1 MISYIIMK
9 SYSDL
14 TLKITKS
21 LSKSE
26 KKEYGFFVTPP
37 SIIDILIAKTSVH
50 TSNVSRIL
58 EPSCGSCEIVNALIE
73 SGKYLTSM
81 IDAVEFNQKVFDSI
95 KELPFKT
102 PVTLIHHDFLTYQNG
117 KYDLIMG
124 NPPYFVMPKDD
135 VPEQYQE
142 FVVGRPNIFGIFI
155 THALSMLSENG
166 ILSFIIP
173 KSFLNSAYYS
183 KIRNYI
189 HTTCTILDI
198 IDFEENNDFLETQ
211 QATLGLIIQKKFTV
225 IDSESRFSM
234 KLGDHYIFT
243 ENSENLKKLF
253 ERSSTLKELGFSV
266 KTGNVVW
273 NQHKAKLT
281 SDNKKTLLIYNTNI
295 EGSQIVEK
303 TFNNDEKKQYID
315 MEGQKGIALV
325 VNRGN
330 GNSVYKLTYSL
341 VNMGERKYLVEN
353 HLNVIVYTG
362 PGDPV
367 EKYNRIVRSFQDT
380 RTAEFIKIF
389 LGNNGLSKSELETIF
404 PIY

>member
-1 MISYIIMK
+1 MK

-14 TLKITKS
+14 TLKITKG
-21 LSKSE
+21 LSKTE

-37 SIIDILIAKTSVH
+37 SIIDILIEKTAQY

-73 SGKYLTSM
+73 SGKYPTALV
-81 IDAVEFNQKVFDSI
+81 DAVEFNTKVFDSI
-95 KELPFKT
+95 KYLTFKT
-102 PVTLIHHDFLTYQNG
+102 PVTLIHQDFLTYQNG
-117 KYDLIMG
+117 KYDLIIG

-135 VPEQYQE
+135 VPDKYQE

-155 THALSMLSENG
+155 IHALSILSENG
-166 ILSFIIP
+166 ILSFVIP
-173 KSFLNSAYYS
+173 KSFLNAAYYS
-183 KIRNYI
+183 KIRDYI
-189 HTTCTILDI
+189 HSSCTIVDI
-198 IDFEENNDFLETQ
+198 IDFEANNDFLETQ
-211 QATLGLIIQKKFTV
+211 QATFGLIIQKKQSDV
-225 IDSESRFSM
+225 VVESRFSM
-234 KLGDHYIFT
+234 KLGDHYVFT

-253 ERSSTLKELGFSV
+253 ERSSTLKELGFTV
-266 KTGNVVW
+266 KTGTVVW
-273 NQHKAKLT
+273 NQYKANLT

-295 EGSQIVEK
+295 EGSAIVEK

-315 MEGQKGIALV
+315 MEGQEGIVLV

-330 GNSVYKLTYSL
+330 GNSAYKLTYSL

-367 EKYNRIVRSFQDT
+367 EKYNRIVRSFQDP
-380 RTAEFIKIF
+380 RTTEFIKIF
-389 LGNNGLSKSELETIF
+389 LGNNGLSKSELESIF
-404 PIY
+404 PIYEV

>member
-1 MISYIIMK
+1 MK

-21 LSKSE
+21 LSKTE

-37 SIIDILIAKTSVH
+37 SIIDILIAKTAEY

-73 SGKYLTSM
+73 SGKYSTAI
-81 IDAVEFNQKVFDSI
+81 IDAVEFNKKVFDSI
-95 KELPFKT
+95 KELTFKN
-102 PVTLIHHDFLTYQNG
+102 PVHMIHQDFLTYENG
-117 KYDLIMG
+117 KYDLIIG
-124 NPPYFVMPKDD
+124 NPPYFVMQKDD
-135 VPEQYQE
+135 VPEKYQE
-142 FVVGRPNIFGIFI
+142 FVVGRPNMFGIFI
-155 THALSMLSENG
+155 THALSMLSDNG

-173 KSFLNSAYYS
+173 KSFLNAAYYS
-183 KIRNYI
+183 KIRDYI
-189 HTTCTILDI
+189 HSTCTIVDI

-211 QATLGLIIQKKFTV
+211 QATLGMILQKKTSD
-225 IDSESRFSM
+225 IESAFSIR
-234 KLGDHYIFT
+234 LGDHYVFT
-243 ENSENLKKLF
+243 ENSEKLKKLF
-253 ERSSTLKELGFSV
+253 EKSSTLKQLGFSV

-273 NQHKAKLT
+273 NQHKPKLT

-303 TFNNDEKKQYID
+303 TFHNDEKKQYID

-330 GNSVYKLTYSL
+330 GNAAYKLTYSL
-341 VNMGERKYLVEN
+341 VNMGERKYVVEN
-353 HLNVIVYTG
+353 HLNVIVYHG
-362 PGDPV
+362 PDDPV
-367 EKYNRIVRSFQDT
+367 EKYNRIVRSFQDP

-389 LGNNGLSKSELETIF
+389 LGNNGLSKSELESIF

>member
-1 MISYIIMK
+1 MK

-21 LSKSE
+21 LSKTE

-37 SIIDILIAKTSVH
+37 SIINILIDKTAKY

-73 SGKYLTSM
+73 SGKYSTAI

-95 KELPFKT
+95 KELTFKT
-102 PVTLIHHDFLTYQNG
+102 PVHMIHQDFLTYENG
-117 KYDLIMG
+117 KYDLIIG
-124 NPPYFVMPKDD
+124 NPPYFVMPKED
-135 VPEQYQE
+135 VPENYQQ

-155 THALSMLSENG
+155 IHALSMLSENG

-173 KSFLNSAYYS
+173 KSFLNAAYYS
-183 KIRNYI
+183 KIRDYI
-189 HTTCTILDI
+189 HSTFTIIDI
-198 IDFEENNDFLETQ
+198 IDFEDNNDFLETQ
-211 QATLGLIIQKKFTV
+211 QATLGLIIQKKHSIV
-225 IDSESRFSM
+225 VSESKFSIR
-234 KLGDHYIFT
+234 LGEHYVFT

-253 ERSSTLKELGFSV
+253 EGSSTLKELGFSV

-273 NQHKAKLT
+273 NQHKTKLT

-315 MEGQKGIALV
+315 MEGQKGIVLV

-330 GNSVYKLTYSL
+330 GNSAYKLTYSL
-341 VNMGERKYLVEN
+341 VNLGERKYLVEN
-353 HLNVIVYTG
+353 HLNVIVYNGT
-362 PGDPV
+362 GDPV
-367 EKYNRIVRSFQDT
+367 EKYNQIVRSFQDP
-380 RTAEFIKIF
+380 RTAKFIKIF
-389 LGNNGLSKSELETIF
+389 LGNNGLSKSELESIF

>member
-1 MISYIIMK
+1 MK

-14 TLKITKS
+14 TLKITKG
-21 LSKSE
+21 LSKAE
-26 KKEYGFFVTPP
+26 KKEFGFFVTPP
-37 SIIDILIAKTSVH
+37 SIIDILIERTAKH

-73 SGKYLTSM
+73 SGKYPTVVV
-81 IDAVEFNQKVFDSI
+81 DAVEFNQKVFDSI
-95 KELPFKT
+95 KELTFKT
-102 PVTLIHHDFLTYQNG
+102 PVTLIHQDFLTYENG
-117 KYDLIMG
+117 KYDLIIG
-124 NPPYFVMPKDD
+124 NPPYFVMPKED
-135 VPEQYQE
+135 VPENYQE

-155 THALSMLSENG
+155 IHALSMLSENG

-173 KSFLNSAYYS
+173 KSFLNASYYS
-183 KIRNYI
+183 KIRDYI
-189 HTTCTILDI
+189 HSTFTIIDI
-198 IDFEENNDFLETQ
+198 IDFEDNNDFLETQ
-211 QATLGLIIQKKFTV
+211 QATLGLIIQKKHSIV
-225 IDSESRFSM
+225 VSESKFSIR
-234 KLGDHYIFT
+234 LGEHYVFT

-253 ERSSTLKELGFSV
+253 EGSSTLKELGFSV

-315 MEGQKGIALV
+315 IEGQKGIVLV

-330 GNSVYKLTYSL
+330 GNSAYKLTYSL
-341 VNMGERKYLVEN
+341 VNLGERKYLVEN
-353 HLNVIVYTG
+353 HLNVIVYNGTE
-362 PGDPV
+362 DPV
-367 EKYNRIVRSFQDT
+367 EKYNQIVRSFQDP
-380 RTAEFIKIF
+380 RTAKFIKIF
-389 LGNNGLSKSELETIF
+389 LGNNGLSKSELESIF

>member
-1 MISYIIMK
+1 MK

-14 TLKITKS
+14 TLKITKA

-37 SIIDILIAKTSVH
+37 SIIDILIEKTSVH

-73 SGKYLTSM
+73 SGKDPDAV
-81 IDAVEFNQKVFDSI
+81 IDAVEFNKKVFDSI
-95 KELPFKT
+95 KDLTFKT
-102 PVTLIHHDFLTYQNG
+102 PVHMIHQDFLTYENRE
-117 KYDLIMG
+117 YDLIIG
-124 NPPYFVMPKDD
+124 NPPYFVMSKED
-135 VPEQYQE
+135 VPEKYKE

-155 THALSMLSENG
+155 IHALSMLSENG
-166 ILSFIIP
+166 ILSFVIP
-173 KSFLNSAYYS
+173 KSFLNAAYYY
-183 KIRNYI
+183 KIRDYI
-189 HTTCTILDI
+189 HSTCTILDI

-211 QATLGLIIQKKFTV
+211 QATLGLIIQKKSADV
-225 IDSESRFSM
+225 ISESRFSM

-243 ENSENLKKLF
+243 ENAENLKKLF
-253 ERSSTLKELGFSV
+253 ERSSTLKQLGFSV

-273 NQHKAKLT
+273 NQHKTKLT

-295 EGSQIVEK
+295 EGSDIVEK

-315 MEGQKGIALV
+315 MEGQKGIVLV

-330 GNSVYKLTYSL
+330 GNSSYKLTYSL
-341 VNMGERKYLVEN
+341 VNLGERKYLVEN
-353 HLNVIVYTG
+353 HLNVIVYNGTE
-362 PGDPV
+362 DPF
-367 EKYNRIVRSFQDT
+367 EKYNQILRSFQDP
-380 RTAEFIKIF
+380 RTTEFIKIF
-389 LGNNGLSKSELETIF
+389 LGNNGLSKSELESIF

>member
-1 MISYIIMK
+1 MK

-21 LSKSE
+21 LSKTE

-37 SIIDILIAKTSVH
+37 SIIDILIKKTSEY

-58 EPSCGSCEIVNALIE
+58 EPSCGSCEIVNAVIE
-73 SGKYLTSM
+73 SGNYSSAT

-95 KELPFKT
+95 KDLTFKT
-102 PVTLIHHDFLTYQNG
+102 PVHMIHQDFLTYENG
-117 KYDLIMG
+117 KYELIIG
-124 NPPYFVMPKDD
+124 NPPYFVIPKED
-135 VPEQYQE
+135 VPDKYQE

-155 THALSMLSENG
+155 THALSMLSDNG
-166 ILSFIIP
+166 ILSFVIP
-173 KSFLNSAYYS
+173 KSFLNAAYYS
-183 KIRNYI
+183 KIRDYI
-189 HTTCTILDI
+189 HSTYKILDI

-211 QATLGLIIQKKFTV
+211 QATLGLIIRKKSDIT
-225 IDSESRFSM
+225 SESRFSM
-234 KLGDHYIFT
+234 KLGDHYVFT
-243 ENSENLKKLF
+243 ENSEKLKKLF
-253 ERSSTLKELGFSV
+253 EKSSTLKVLGFSV
-266 KTGNVVW
+266 KTGTVVW
-273 NQHKAKLT
+273 NQHKTKLT

-295 EGSQIVEK
+295 EGQEIVEK

-315 MEGQKGIALV
+315 MEGQKGIVLV

-330 GNSVYKLTYSL
+330 GNSAYKLTYSL
-341 VNMGERKYLVEN
+341 VNLGERKYLVEN

-362 PGDPV
+362 QEDPV
-367 EKYNRIVRSFQDT
+367 EKYNQIVRSFQDP

-389 LGNNGLSKSELETIF
+389 LGNNGLSKSELESIF

>member
-1 MISYIIMK
+1 MK

-14 TLKITKS
+14 TLKITKA

-37 SIIDILIAKTSVH
+37 SIIDILIEKTSVH

-73 SGKYLTSM
+73 SGKYPDAV
-81 IDAVEFNQKVFDSI
+81 IDAVEFNKKVFDSI
-95 KELPFKT
+95 KDLTFKT
-102 PVTLIHHDFLTYQNG
+102 PVHMIHQDFLTYENRE
-117 KYDLIMG
+117 YDLIIG
-124 NPPYFVMPKDD
+124 NPPYFVMSKED
-135 VPEQYQE
+135 VPEKYKE

-155 THALSMLSENG
+155 IHALSMLSENG
-166 ILSFIIP
+166 ILSFVIP
-173 KSFLNSAYYS
+173 KSFLNAAYYY
-183 KIRNYI
+183 KIRDYI
-189 HTTCTILDI
+189 HSTCTILDI

-211 QATLGLIIQKKFTV
+211 QATLGLIIQKKSADV
-225 IDSESRFSM
+225 ISESRFSM

-243 ENSENLKKLF
+243 ENAENLKKLF
-253 ERSSTLKELGFSV
+253 ERSSTLKQLGFSV

-273 NQHKAKLT
+273 NQHKTKLT

-295 EGSQIVEK
+295 EGSDIVEK

-315 MEGQKGIALV
+315 MEGQKGIVLV

-330 GNSVYKLTYSL
+330 GNSSYKLTYSL
-341 VNMGERKYLVEN
+341 VNLGERKYLVEN
-353 HLNVIVYTG
+353 HLNVIVYNGTE
-362 PGDPV
+362 DPF
-367 EKYNRIVRSFQDT
+367 EKYNQILRSFQDP
-380 RTAEFIKIF
+380 RTTEFIKIF
-389 LGNNGLSKSELETIF
+389 LGNNGLSKSELESIF

>member
-1 MISYIIMK
+1 MK

-14 TLKITKS
+14 TLKITKG

-26 KKEYGFFVTPP
+26 KKEFGFFVTPP
-37 SIIDILIAKTSVH
+37 SIIDILIERTAKY

-73 SGKYLTSM
+73 SDKYPSAL
-81 IDAVEFNQKVFDSI
+81 IEAVEFNKKVFDSV
-95 KELPFKT
+95 KDMTFKS
-102 PVTLIHHDFLTYQNG
+102 PVTLIHQDFLTYENG
-117 KYDLIMG
+117 NYDLIMG

-135 VPEQYQE
+135 VPEKYKE

-173 KSFLNSAYYS
+173 KSFLNASYYS
-183 KIRNYI
+183 KIRDYI
-189 HTTCTILDI
+189 HSNCTFIDI
-198 IDFEENNDFLETQ
+198 IDFENNNDFLETQ
-211 QATLGLIIQKKFTV
+211 QATLGLIIQKKRLDV
-225 IDSESRFSM
+225 ESESKFSIR
-234 KLGDHYIFT
+234 LGDHYVFT

-253 ERSSTLKELGFSV
+253 EGSSTLKELGFSV

-273 NQHKAKLT
+273 NQHKTKLT
-281 SDNKKTLLIYNTNI
+281 SDNKNTLLIYNTNI

-315 MEGQKGIALV
+315 MEGQKGIVLV

-330 GNSVYKLTYSL
+330 GNSAYKLTYSL
-341 VNMGERKYLVEN
+341 VNLGERKYLVEN
-353 HLNVIVYTG
+353 HLNVIVYNG
-362 PGDPV
+362 IGNLV
-367 EKYNRIVRSFQDT
+367 EKYNQIVRSFQDP

-389 LGNNGLSKSELETIF
+389 LGNNGLSKSELESIF